1 MKNSA
6 MKWIAIAAVAF
17 GNQAFAQ
24 TADDTKWINQCIKDN
39 QGEKGGTPEI
49 IRKYCTC
56 MNNKMSDNEERTIT
70 QWEKAN
76 PKAMAACEKEAGW
89 K

>member
-1 MKNSA
+1 MKKSIF
-6 MKWIAIAAVAF
+6 KWIAIAAVAF
-17 GNQAFAQ
+17 SGQVFAD
-24 TADDTKWINQCIKDN
+24 ADDTKWINQCIKDN
-39 QGEKGGTPEI
+39 KGEKGGTPEI
-49 IRKYCTC
+49 VKSYCTC
-56 MNNKMSDNEERTIT
+56 MNNKMSDSETRTIS